1 MTQAVIAETGARVI
15 GICDT
20 PAEVFQEIAHALA
33 LPAEECRFDYVGL
46 NHLGFVREVWWR
58 GRPQLD
64 RLWDDAGALSRVYR
78 TPLFSPARLRE
89 FRLLPTEY
97 VFYYDAPERAV
108 RNLRLAGDTRGAV
121 IARLTR
127 DLFADL
133 VRGVDD
139 PIARYERYL
148 AERSAGYMQFEAAD
162 GADGLDRVRGN
173 QPPPWAHLTGYD
185 KIALHTIEAM
195 VHHTNAIIP
204 LNVPNR
210 GNIPEL
216 ADDDVIEAPT
226 VVNGNGPQPLHVGAL
241 PDQIRDLVVRVKAF
255 ERATIDA
262 VRTGT
267 REALVDALALNPLV
281 PTRAAAAGLIEAL
294 RL

>member
-1 MTQAVIAETGARVI
+1 
-15 GICDT
+15 
-20 PAEVFQEIAHALA
+20 
-33 LPAEECRFDYVGL
+33 
-46 NHLGFVREVWWR
+46 
-58 GRPQLD
+58 
-64 RLWDDAGALSRVYR
+64 
-78 TPLFSPARLRE
+78 
-89 FRLLPTEY
+89 
-97 VFYYDAPERAV
+97 
-108 RNLRLAGDTRGAV
+108 
-121 IARLTR
+121 
-127 DLFADL
+127 
-133 VRGVDD
+133 
-139 PIARYERYL
+139 
-148 AERSAGYMQFEAAD
+148 MQFEAAD